1 MVHAARFVTEM
12 GFVIDFVSPNEP
24 VIPACSSSCLFL
36 FIMCVGNWVPGP
48 AM

>member
-1 MVHAARFVTEM
+1 M
-12 GFVIDFVSPNEP
+12 GFVIDFVFPNEP
-24 VIPACSSSCLFL
+24 VIPALFFFLFFL